1 MVTVDF
7 SREDRMRPI
16 FQWRQTVTLMTIAG
30 MMTLGLTGCMSDL
43 WTRMSALE
51 QQMTTFATDHRVLP
65 QQIET
70 IQLKLQTMDQEVR
83 SRQSRVLTEIE
94 HFRNEDL
101 THFTQRLEALTQN
114 FQNFRREMVSST
126 PWDQMHAEIAEVQ
139 AALVRMKRSLDQVQ
153 LQQEQVHAP
162 VTKRASAT
170 SKPETAAVSIPKAP

>member
-16 FQWRQTVTLMTIAG
+16 FQWRQCFMLMAMAG
-30 MMTLGLTGCMSDL
+30 MTLGLTGCMSDL

-83 SRQSRVLTEIE
+83 SRYS
-94 HFRNEDL
+94 N
-101 THFTQRLEALTQN
+101 
-114 FQNFRREMVSST
+114 
-126 PWDQMHAEIAEVQ
+126 
-139 AALVRMKRSLDQVQ
+139 SLRD
-153 LQQEQVHAP
+153 AP
-162 VTKRASAT
+162 SNIHL
-170 SKPETAAVSIPKAP
+170 IPA